1 MPGFD
6 WSTVVANSADK
17 VLAGF
22 VGGLVVALFTAIMR
36 YIVGWYQAGK
46 HRDADF
52 HIAATIYTPL
62 DADDPDHAAALSAG
76 KTHVQELLWLGQEVP
91 LSTFLTNAYVLREAN
106 AAMSK
111 AHGAGILLGTMP
123 DRAELPFLKKLLGHH
138 NTIPATDLVRL
149 FKKHVEVDA
158 DGRVHGISPPT
169 HEHYPGSQHRRVI
182 RAMFIADSQLRDTL
196 PERAKIHFRHEGEEH
211 RYDTIQ
217 TITRDYR
224 QKPDRYARCRAYF

>member
-1 MPGFD
+1 MLGIDWAAVFD
-6 WSTVVANSADK
+6 NSADK
-17 VLAGF
+17 VLGGA
-22 VGGLVVALFTAIMR
+22 VGGLVVALIGGFLR
-36 YIVGWYQAGK
+36 YAVGWYQAGK

-52 HIAATIYTPL
+52 HIAATIYTLL
-62 DADDPDHAAALSAG
+62 DADDPRHAQALSAG

-91 LSTFLTNAYVLREAN
+91 LSTFLTNPYVLREAS

-111 AHGAGILLGTMP
+111 ARGAGVLLGTMP
-123 DRAELPFLKKLLGHH
+123 DRAERPFLKKVLGHH

-149 FKKHVEVDA
+149 YKKHVGFDD

-169 HEHYPGSQHRRVI
+169 HEHYPDSPHRRVI

-196 PERAKIHFRHEGEEH
+196 PERGSVHFRHEGEEH

-224 QKPDRYARCRAYF
+224 QNPDRYTRCRAYF